1 MIAVETMTADLAPV
15 DRLRRLP
22 FPLMLATLRRLE
34 GDLGA
39 EAVAALRYE
48 LSNEGS
54 QAMFWSRP
62 AQRLPDPAVR
72 WAIALII
79 GEYGTGKTWSAVHLF
94 LREILAGRAKRP
106 RIICA
111 SGPAIEGTIIKG
123 PSGILSWL
131 PPSVPREWSPSKGH
145 AGVLT
150 IDGVAVT
157 CISAD
162 APGQA
167 IGEGSDLDL
176 RDDVAKWVIS
186 CGAEG
191 AQKAWVA
198 ASKSCREGGGRAIV
212 PTTPDGA
219 EFIRAL
225 VAGERAGVL
234 TIDLGAVENN
244 RGNLAA
250 NFVDLVVRDLRA
262 AGQWNALGESSPFAP
277 VPLESLRLEAPPE
290 LVQLAVAID
299 TALSSGPNACEVGIV
314 GGGRDERSTVHVLY
328 DASERLDGGA
338 AGWPSVAWDLAERLM
353 AEHPGVPFRF
363 VIETNRGAVPP
374 MDLLRAEERN
384 RNLSRGKPGVS
395 VVEIV
400 AIRSSR
406 NKCERARLP
415 AMIAVQG
422 QVRFAYGLLTLFGQL
437 RSLTPDGKNSDR
449 ADAAVHLI
457 NDLAGLGEKEAAM
470 AAEKHTKAE
479 GTKRQVDALARMSD
493 ALAGRSSAPKEGDL
507 IKVEGAPPGD
517 ARYPG
522 PPPVAQAVPWQ
533 RRRAL

>member
-1 MIAVETMTADLAPV
+1 MTAELAPV

-22 FPLMLATLRRLE
+22 FPLMVATLRRLE
-34 GDLGA
+34 RDLGA
-39 EAVAALRYE
+39 EAVAALRHE
-48 LSNEGS
+48 LSNGGS
-54 QAMFWSRP
+54 QAMFWSRA

-79 GEYGTGKTWSAVHLF
+79 GEYGTGKTWLAVHLF

-225 VAGERAGVL
+225 VARERAGVL
-234 TIDLGAVENN
+234 TMDLGAVENN

-250 NFVDLVVRDLRA
+250 NFVDLVVNDLRA

-277 VPLESLRLEAPPE
+277 LPLESMRLEACPD
-290 LVQLAVAID
+290 LVELAVAID
-299 TALSSGPNACEVGIV
+299 PSLGGPCEVGIV
-314 GGGRDERSTVHVLY
+314 GGGIDARSNVHVRY
-328 DASERLDGGA
+328 DASDRLDGGA
-338 AGWPSVAWDLAERLM
+338 SGWPSVAWDLAERLM
-353 AEHPGVPFRF
+353 TEHPEAPRERFRF
-363 VIETNRGAVPP
+363 VIETNRGSVPP

-384 RNLSRGKPGVS
+384 RNLARGRPGVS
-395 VVEIV
+395 SVNITP
-400 AIRSSR
+400 IRSSK

-415 AMIAVQG
+415 ALIAAQG
-422 QVRFAYGLLTLFGQL
+422 QVRFAPGLTTLYGQL

-457 NDLAGLGEKEAAM
+457 NDLAGLGEKEAAAM
-470 AAEKHTKAE
+470 AEKVTAVE
-479 GTKRQVDALARMSD
+479 GAKRQVDALAKMSD
-493 ALAGRSSAPKEGDL
+493 ALAGRSSAPKEGDV
-507 IKVEGAPPGD
+507 IKVAGAPPGD